1 LFDITF
7 VTAVAANGAIT
18 YDFKGFFACHFDN
31 TSLYQAA
38 ILTGWH
44 SSPASADYG

>member
-18 YDFKGFFACHFDN
+18 YVFKGFLACHFDN
-31 TSLYQAA
+31 VKL
-38 ILTGWH
+38 
-44 SSPASADYG
+44 ASGGYFNRLALVTRKC